1 MFYRRLAERG
11 DAPAQHELANR
22 LADETSIA
30 PDAVEAAMWYQRA
43 ADQGLAAA
51 QYALGGLY
59 EDGRG
64 VRKDEQVAVRWYRAA
79 AEQGHASAQFALG
92 LMLVDGR
99 GVPADETAAVEWF
112 RRAAKRGLPEAQF
125 SLGWMYANGRGIG
138 RDNRMASL
146 FFGMAAEQGHE
157 YAKRMLAFVGP
168 SGATT
173 ELPECMRDP
182 AHLMIWG
189 TPGLGPIEDDFV
201 AATPDQMRA
210 AALVRKLA
218 PEYRVSPTFAL
229 AIIRAESNFNPN
241 ARSPKNALGLMQ
253 LIPETSAR
261 FNVKKPFD
269 PVQNVRG
276 GLAYLRW
283 LLAYFKG
290 NVALV
295 AAAYNAGERAVE
307 KYRGIPPYAE
317 TRDYVRR
324 IKRYF
329 RRDDHPFDPSI
340 TEPSPELPRIG
351 PVTAR

>member
-1 MFYRRLAERG
+1 MERTPIRRLVMRG
-11 DAPAQHELANR
+11 
-22 LADETSIA
+22 
-30 PDAVEAAMWYQRA
+30 
-43 ADQGLAAA
+43 GLAAA
-51 QYALGGLY
+51 AFLLVACAQPAVAEIEADTADRLAALRNDARAREHG
-59 EDGRG
+59 EG
-64 VRKDEQVAVRWYRAA
+64 VPRDPVRAA
-79 AEQGHASAQFALG
+79 ALYCEAARLG
-92 LMLVDGR
+92 D
-99 GVPADETAAVEWF
+99 A
-112 RRAAKRGLPEAQF
+112 EAQF

-146 FFGMAAEQGHE
+146 FFAMAAEQGHE
-157 YAKRMLAFVGP
+157 YAKKMLAFVGP
-168 SGATT
+168 SGSTAD
-173 ELPECMRDP
+173 LPECMRDP
-182 AHLMIWG
+182 APLTIWG
-189 TPGLGPIEDDFV
+189 TPAPTPIEDDFV
-201 AATPDQMRA
+201 AATPDQVRA

-261 FNVKKPFD
+261 FNVKKPYD

-290 NVALV
+290 DVALV

-329 RRDDHPFDPSI
+329 RRDDHPFDPSV
-340 TEPSPELPRIG
+340 TAPSPELPRIG
-351 PVTAR
+351 KMTSR